1 MPRYLPFVEE
11 GYSTAPGLTAM
22 GKAAA
27 EEQFV
32 FQIDEHYSDFIAN
45 KRRCRQEQLNK
56 YYLEQ
61 RFLPTTTAAVNRLL
75 VDRLCAEHPAH
86 FEPRGPHG
94 LYNKTTGELL
104 QWAEDW
110 IAIGHPAG
118 NDLPGAGH
126 PGYASLFDA
135 LCSQVSED
143 IAVCQLEGIGD
154 WLAAIHLCAPNHWS
168 PADKIGKPFGEVHGP
183 VPGMER
189 LNQHYF
195 KMLVS
200 AVHKGPFFRF
210 AWGIATDTRLNHHP
224 QPPPG
229 VDAVQWHGR
238 RAGDGGEPIYVR
250 VERQTITGLPECN
263 AFVFTIRTY
272 FYSIDELTRQEKD
285 ALLAAIRG
293 MAPQSL
299 VYKGLAGTF
308 DSLQRRLG

>member
-27 EEQFV
+27 EDQFA
-32 FQIDEHYSDFIAN
+32 FQIDEHYGDFIDN

-61 RFLPTTTAAVNRLL
+61 RSFPTTIAAVNRLL
-75 VDRLCAEHPAH
+75 VDRLCAEHPTH
-86 FEPRGPHG
+86 FEPRGPYG

-110 IAIGHPAG
+110 IASG
-118 NDLPGAGH
+118 NPN
-126 PGYASLFDA
+126 YTSLFDA
-135 LCSQVSED
+135 LCSQVPED
-143 IAVCQLEGIGD
+143 IAVCQLEGTAD

-195 KMLVS
+195 RML
-200 AVHKGPFFRF
+200 
-210 AWGIATDTRLNHHP
+210 ATDARLNHHP

-238 RAGDGGEPIYVR
+238 HIGDGGEPIYVR

-272 FYSIDELTRQEKD
+272 FYAVDELTRGEKD
-285 ALLAAIRG
+285 ALLAAIRS
-293 MAPQSL
+293 MSPQSL
-299 VYKGLAGTF
+299 AYKGLTGTLETLEKLLIAGG
-308 DSLQRRLG
+308 SC